1 MFRQIF
7 VFFCLLG
14 DVMEFLELSFAFVA
28 LLLIWLRPKS
38 ENFAFVL
45 MWLGWL
51 LMIYLYVGH
60 TSAALFG
67 NLNL

>member
-1 MFRQIF
+1 
-7 VFFCLLG
+7 
-14 DVMEFLELSFAFVA
+14 MEFLELSFAFVA

-38 ENFAFVL
+38 ENLAFVL